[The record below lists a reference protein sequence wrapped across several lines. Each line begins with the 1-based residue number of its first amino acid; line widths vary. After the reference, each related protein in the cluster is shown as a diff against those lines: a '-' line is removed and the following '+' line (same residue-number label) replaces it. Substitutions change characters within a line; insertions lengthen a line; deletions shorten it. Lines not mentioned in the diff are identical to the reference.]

1 MFGGP
6 QHPRL
11 VAPRSRPIRRV
22 GAGRIR
28 QLLVQRLA
36 GPQTASEKLRPRW
49 NRRQRAGLFG
59 EEAPECRLMPAER
72 VSGAVPVGPDARAQP
87 PRLGNQLLAHHR
99 VEIFVHDTSLPNRY
113 ERRLI
118 RVVRRTRFGQHAYQ
132 RTALAIIGQP
142 DVCFKME
149 GMTRPQDAGGNSWP
163 VPSST
168 SSWAPRISFC
178 NAIAW
183 PSGNTGSFAPWM
195 TSVGVSISAS
205 RSREEPPTSMT
216 KWFTWLDAM
225 LTVRSSSLPTRSRI
239 VVSSKWPDPPENIR
253 RSPIMWSITA
263 AR

>member
-1 MFGGP
+1 M
-6 QHPRL
+6 
-11 VAPRSRPIRRV
+11 
-22 GAGRIR
+22 
-28 QLLVQRLA
+28 
-36 GPQTASEKLRPRW
+36 
-49 NRRQRAGLFG
+49 
-59 EEAPECRLMPAER
+59 MPAER

-99 VEIFVHDTSLPNRY
+99 VEIFVHDTSLPIRY

-178 NAIAW
+178 NASAW

-205 RSREEPPTSMT
+205 RSREELPTSMT

-225 LTVRSSSLPTRSRI
+225 LLHAETNQGPARSRRQGTPAT
-239 VVSSKWPDPPENIR
+239 WPEGRDRQGLSRSGLVMRPDRHSPAPPAGRSRHPLTFRRSERFEHRIR
-253 RSPIMWSITA
+253 RAAQPRPRDRA
-263 AR
+263 ARTAEHPARS